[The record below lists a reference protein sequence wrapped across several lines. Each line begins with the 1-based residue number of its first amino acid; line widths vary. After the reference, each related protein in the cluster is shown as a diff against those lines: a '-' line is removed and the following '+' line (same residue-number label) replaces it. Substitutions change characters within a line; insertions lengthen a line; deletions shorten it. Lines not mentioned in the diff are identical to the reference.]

1 MTVYTARVDKSTH
14 SDGYQVHTLVSIDSF
29 LAHSCW
35 KQWMRY
41 RGGADVDGSYR
52 PWTEVVFR
60 GRNFHCGPWTEVVS
74 HATPPYLVKVKIN
87 FHEAQK
93 LNDVG
98 YWSNEAFKC
107 YCGSFFI
114 HSELSPFYASSG
126 RTIKY
131 LRFGFKRW
139 RCHCKLA

>member
-74 HATPPYLVKVKIN
+74 HATPPYLLKVKIN

-93 LNDVG
+93 LNDVR
-98 YWSNEAFKC
+98 YDQMKPLSATVVLSLFTP
-107 YCGSFFI
+107 SFRR
-114 HSELSPFYASSG
+114 STASSG

-131 LRFGFKRW
+131 LRYGFKRW